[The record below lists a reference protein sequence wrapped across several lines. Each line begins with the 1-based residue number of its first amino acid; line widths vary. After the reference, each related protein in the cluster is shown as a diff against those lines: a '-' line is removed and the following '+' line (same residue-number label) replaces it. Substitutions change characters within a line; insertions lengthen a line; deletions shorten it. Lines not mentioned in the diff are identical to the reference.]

1 MTTRMSG
8 ETITLLHPFR
18 LSGMDDVLPPGRYL
32 VETEEERLEGV
43 SFPAYRRL
51 STVIHLAGRPHSSET
66 ARIVTVDPAELA
78 AIRDNDAQMEK
89 AAPTL
94 ADGANSGLGT
104 ENVERGIPNRRQEA
118 LASHV
123 AWRRQF

>member
-1 MTTRMSG
+1 MTTRTSG
-8 ETITLLHPFR
+8 ETVTLLHPFR
-18 LSGMDDVLPPGRYL
+18 LSGMDEILPPGRYL

-66 ARIVTVDPAELA
+66 ARAVNIDPAELV
-78 AIRDNDAQMEK
+78 AIRNNDAQTEK

-94 ADGANSGLGT
+94 ADGTNSGLGT

-123 AWRRQF
+123 A

>member
-8 ETITLLHPFR
+8 ETVTLLHPFR

-66 ARIVTVDPAELA
+66 ARMVTVDPTELA
-78 AIRDNDAQMEK
+78 AIRNNDAQTEK

-94 ADGANSGLGT
+94 ADDANSELGT
-104 ENVERGIPNRRQEA
+104 EKAERGIPNRKQEA

-123 AWRRQF
+123 PWRRQF